1 MSIISHP
8 RITAVILTLNEAR
21 NIGNCIARLDW
32 ADRIILV
39 DSGSTDKTL
48 ELAEGLGCDIY
59 INPWPGFA
67 CQRNWALEN
76 TEISTPWVLFV
87 DADEEITPD
96 LQLELRET
104 LSATTC
110 DAFYL
115 CSKVMMFGKWVKYS
129 SNYPVWHPRVV
140 RFGSA
145 CFKDAV
151 TGHGETWEV
160 NGDTGY
166 LQEPYIHH
174 SFSKGIG
181 YWFSKH
187 NRLSD
192 IESIACMDER
202 EILSDIPA
210 GLFVKDK
217 HRRRQALRALSY
229 RLPCRAVFRFLHQ
242 FVFKGGFLDG
252 VAGWTYCTL
261 YFAYEIMISAKV
273 REKRFHDSSSSG

>member
-1 MSIISHP
+1 MSKTKTP
-8 RITAVILTLNEAR
+8 GITAVILTYNEEK
-21 NIGNCIARLDW
+21 NIKRCLSHLSW
-32 ADRIILV
+32 VDRIVIV

-48 ELAEGLGCDIY
+48 EIAEGLGCDIY
-59 INPWPGFA
+59 VNPWPGFA
-67 CQRNWALEN
+67 SQRNWTLEK
-76 TEISTPWVLFV
+76 TEIRTPWVIFV
-87 DADEEITPD
+87 DADEEITSD
-96 LQLELRET
+96 LRLELCGT

-129 SNYPVWHPRVV
+129 SNFPVWHPRVV
-140 RFGSA
+140 RFGRV

-151 TGHGETWEV
+151 TGHGETWELD
-160 NGDTGY
+160 GDTGY

-174 SFSKGIG
+174 SFSKGIRH
-181 YWFSKH
+181 WFSKH

-192 IESIACMDER
+192 IESAACLDKR
-202 EILSDIPA
+202 EIFSDLHA
-210 GLFVKDK
+210 CLFVKDK

-229 RLPCRAVFRFLHQ
+229 RLPCRALFRSLHQ

-252 VAGWTYCTL
+252 SVGWTYCTL

-273 REKRFHDSSSSG
+273 REKKFNDSSNSD